1 MFGSSFKLNHINI
14 KCLLFIYFFKIIL
27 VTYFTYE
34 LTLESL
40 IYGLW
45 TIVFLIKKT
54 LKCIKKK
61 RGERKRKG
69 KTRLPI
75 KINFRKKY
83 EQPRMTQ

>member
-1 MFGSSFKLNHINI
+1 MDYSFS
-14 KCLLFIYFFKIIL
+14 Y
-27 VTYFTYE
+27 
-34 LTLESL
+34 
-40 IYGLW
+40 
-45 TIVFLIKKT
+45 KKNT
-54 LKCIKKK
+54 KMYKKK

>member
-1 MFGSSFKLNHINI
+1 MECLELNHINI

-61 RGERKRKG
+61 EGKEKG
-69 KTRLPI
+69 KEKHDFLS
-75 KINFRKKY
+75 K
-83 EQPRMTQ
+83 